1 MPVRL
6 GTHVTPCYGSSD
18 MGILTQATIG
28 FLTVSGLRAALGF
41 SLALGLGAA
50 LCLDVPAC
58 AETAGGETGAE
69 KAVVTAFVEKLNAQ
83 SNALLAKPSPDGA
96 RAILD
101 WAFDVPAMGQYALG
115 AAWDSANEVEREAY
129 LKAFEDVLVSAYLR
143 NMRAYRGATMTLA
156 GVRNVSATRA
166 TAASRLLGSK
176 VDKIWIW
183 RMRKDDASWRIADVT
198 IDGRSALYAEKQDY
212 QEILEANKGDINAVI
227 AFIRR
232 RT

>member
-1 MPVRL
+1 MALVESVGVLRRL
-6 GTHVTPCYGSSD
+6 TKGR
-18 MGILTQATIG
+18 LTLDFRSVLG
-28 FLTVSGLRAALGF
+28 VCLVLGLSAAFGF
-41 SLALGLGAA
+41 SG
-50 LCLDVPAC
+50 PAR
-58 AETAGGETGAE
+58 AETETD
-69 KAVVTAFVEKLNAQ
+69 KAAVTTFVEKLNQQ
-83 SNALLAKPSPDGA
+83 SNALLATPSPDGA

-115 AAWDSANEVEREAY
+115 PAWDSAGAAQRETY

-143 NMRAYRGATMTLA
+143 YMRTYRGATMTLA

-166 TAASRLLGSK
+166 TAASRLAGRN
-176 VDKIWIW
+176 VDKVWIW
-183 RMRKDDASWRIADVT
+183 RMRKNGADWRIADVT

-212 QEILEANKGDINAVI
+212 QEILEANGGDIGAVI